1 MLSLYS
7 LIIMLFKSYKLGLL
21 ITAYLFLIACGQ
33 PGPLYLPDKTPP
45 IYVPPE
51 SKASLP
57 DKNK

>member
-1 MLSLYS
+1 
-7 LIIMLFKSYKLGLL
+7 MLFKSYKLGLL

-33 PGPLYLPDKTPP
+33 PGPLYLPDKPPP

-51 SKASLP
+51 LKAPLP